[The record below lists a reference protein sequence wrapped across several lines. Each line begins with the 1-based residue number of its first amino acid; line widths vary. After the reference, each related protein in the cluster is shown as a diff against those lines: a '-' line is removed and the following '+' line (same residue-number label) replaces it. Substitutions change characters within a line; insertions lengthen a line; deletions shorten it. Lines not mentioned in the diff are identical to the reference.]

1 MQHAILTSVILW
13 AGRIAFLAFSLVYA
27 LSAQTSAAPPPLVS
41 ILGNELDRN
50 FAILS
55 KKSDPVAYY
64 IAYSVAD
71 EESGS
76 IVAILGGITSDG
88 RTQRRI
94 GECTL
99 RVGTADFDNFHVV
112 DGERPSFTSSA
123 PLPVQDDPAAIGLA
137 FWRLTDAAQRGA
149 VQRFQQVQTTV
160 KNKQAPARAS
170 ADFSLEPAKI
180 AIESV
185 PNIKLNAEEWK
196 ARLRK
201 ISLLFKDAP
210 VAIASTVSL
219 SWRRELK
226 TLVNS
231 EGTREYH
238 GRTFAT
244 LSIVARGKAQDG
256 EDLVALESFD
266 AEDPARLPKDDAL
279 VVAVRKAIATL
290 EKLRSAPQP
299 DPFVG
304 PAILSG
310 RAAGVFFH
318 EIFGHRIEGHRQ
330 TDLQEGQTFSNSVG
344 KSVLPEFLTVI
355 SDPTLH
361 STAGSDLNGWYD
373 FDDEGVAARRV
384 TLVEN
389 GILKT
394 FLLSRTPA
402 PGFARSNGHG
412 RKQPGYE
419 AVSRQSNLLV
429 QPAKTV
435 TEAELR
441 RLLLVEAK
449 RQGKDYG
456 LYFDVVTGGFTQTRR
471 ESLQSFTVIPLV
483 VYRVYVDGRPDE
495 MVRGVDIVG
504 TPLSSFARIIAAG
517 DKPGVFNGYCGAESG
532 QVPVSAV
539 SPALLISEIEIQRK
553 RNSGDRP
560 PLLDRPIEGGIQ

>member
-1 MQHAILTSVILW
+1 VAL
-13 AGRIAFLAFSLVYA
+13 SLVYA
-27 LSAQTSAAPPPLVS
+27 LLAQTSAAPPLLTG
-41 ILGNELDRN
+41 ILSGELERN
-50 FAILS
+50 FSILS
-55 KKSDPVAYY
+55 KKSEPAAYY
-64 IAYSVAD
+64 IAYSVSD

-76 IVAILGGITSDG
+76 ISATLGGITSDN
-88 RTQRRI
+88 RSRQRI

-112 DGERPSFTSSA
+112 DGDRPAYAASS
-123 PLPVQDDPAAIGLA
+123 PLPELDDPAAIRLT
-137 FWRLTDAAQRGA
+137 FWRLTDAAQRSA
-149 VQRFQQVQTTV
+149 AQRFAQVQTAV
-160 KNKQAPARAS
+160 KNKQAPARAV
-170 ADFSLEPAKI
+170 ADFSAEPPVT
-180 AIESV
+180 SFQNV
-185 PNIKLNAEEWK
+185 PNLKVNAEEWK

-201 ISLLFKDAP
+201 LSLLFKDTSA
-210 VAIASTVSL
+210 AISSTVSL
-219 SWRRELK
+219 SWRREVK

-231 EGTREYH
+231 EGTKLSH

-256 EDLVALESFD
+256 EDLVALETFD
-266 AEDPARLPKDDAL
+266 AEDPARLPKESAL
-279 VVAVRKAIATL
+279 ETSVRNAIATL
-290 EKLRSAPQP
+290 DRLRSAAQP

-330 TDLQEGQTFSNSVG
+330 SDLQEGQTFSNSVG
-344 KSVLPEFLTVI
+344 KPVLPEFLTVV

-361 STAGSDLNGWYD
+361 ATADSDLNGWYS

-402 PGFARSNGHG
+402 PGFDRSNGHG

-419 AVSRQSNLLV
+419 AVSRQSNLIVL
-429 QPAKTV
+429 PAKPV
-435 TEAELR
+435 PEARLR
-441 RLLLVEAK
+441 QMLVEEARK
-449 RQGKDYG
+449 QGKDYG
-456 LYFDVVTGGFTQTRR
+456 LYFEVVTGGYTQTRR
-471 ESLQSFTVIPLV
+471 ETLQSFTVIPLV

-495 MVRGVDIVG
+495 LVRGVDIVG

-532 QVPVSAV
+532 QVPVSAI
-539 SPALLISEIEIQRK
+539 SPALLVSEIEIQRK
-553 RNSGDRP
+553 RNTGDRP
-560 PLLDRPIEGGIQ
+560 PLLTRPIEGGPE